1 MAKSQVG
8 KRAKQ
13 RVRGKGKSGRKR
25 TPRSQAQNEARR
37 VLSGRRIWCLRIGVA
52 VVAPLVLLLLVE
64 AVLSLVGFGYSTTFF
79 IKSEQAG
86 VLTTNARFGWHYQ
99 QQAVTA
105 PHPCLFPADKPD
117 DAVRIFVL
125 GESAAVG
132 TPDPAFGFI
141 RQLELMLKRQF
152 PNQRLEVINAAMR
165 GINSHVILPV
175 ARECAALEP
184 DLLVI
189 YMGNNEVSGLYAPR
203 TPSAFFGR
211 HPGLIPLFHRA
222 KQTRT
227 GQLLR
232 RILRVHPQEYQEEK
246 HTREA
251 DFFDEY
257 HTRTSDPGRQGVYRN
272 FEANLRRICQ
282 AGLDAGAA
290 VIVSTVAVNLRDCPP
305 LASLHRDGLT
315 PPERGRWD
323 SLYQQ
328 GIAAEKQGDNARAVG
343 LYEEAA
349 AIDEEYAELHFRL
362 ARCALRAEEADKARR
377 HFAVARDRDALQ
389 FRTDSRLNEIVRAV
403 VAEQQ
408 GGRIRL
414 VDAEKLLAECERCPD
429 GICGS
434 ELFYEHVHFRF
445 EGDYEMAAT
454 LLPPIVNVL
463 RCRRGLSPA
472 EDTEVPT
479 RDECAALLGFTP
491 WDEVNTAAGMAQLT
505 AKPPFTGQLEHAA
518 HQARIEE
525 AISSVMDRV
534 DERFINDV
542 IQAYGQAIEANS
554 RDWHLHYN
562 LATFLHQLGR
572 APEAARE
579 FDTVVRTL
587 SHVNPYRMLLAYALG
602 KAGHWDRSIHH
613 FREVL
618 RRDRR
623 YQPARDGLSW
633 AERGAGRR

>member
-13 RVRGKGKSGRKR
+13 RVRGKGKSGRQRKSR
-25 TPRSQAQNEARR
+25 PEVQNEARR
-37 VLSGRRIWCLRIGVA
+37 VLSGRRLWCLRIGMA
-52 VVAPLVLLLLVE
+52 VGAPLVFLLLAE
-64 AVLSLVGFGYSTTFF
+64 AVLSLVNFGYPTTFF
-79 IKSEQAG
+79 IESEQAG
-86 VLTTNARFGWHYQ
+86 MLTTNARFGWHYQ

-105 PHPCLFPADKPD
+105 PHPCLFPADKAD

-152 PNQRLEVINAAMR
+152 PNRRLEVINAAMR
-165 GINSHVILPV
+165 GINSHVILPI

-184 DLLVI
+184 DLLLI

-211 HPGLIPLFHRA
+211 HPALIPLFHRA

-232 RILRVHPQEYQEEK
+232 RILRAHPQEYQEEK
-246 HTREA
+246 HTREPE
-251 DFFDEY
+251 FFEKY
-257 HTRTSDPGRQGVYRN
+257 HTRPTDAGRQGVYRN

-282 AGLDAGAA
+282 VGLDAGAA

-305 LASLHRDGLT
+305 LASLHRDDLT

-323 SLYQQ
+323 SVYQQ
-328 GIAAEKQGDNARAVG
+328 GIAAEKQGDNARAMA

-349 AIDEEYAELHFRL
+349 AIDDEYAELHFRL
-362 ARCALRAEEADKARR
+362 ARCAQRGGEADKAKR
-377 HFAVARDRDALQ
+377 HFALARDRDALQ

-403 VAEQQ
+403 VAEQPEKS
-408 GGRIRL
+408 ICL
-414 VDAEKLLAECERCPD
+414 VDAEKLLAECDRCPG

-445 EGDYEMAAT
+445 DGDYEMAAA
-454 LLPPIVNVL
+454 LLPRVVDVL
-463 RCRRGLSPA
+463 RRRRGLSPA
-472 EDTEVPT
+472 EDARIPT
-479 RDECAALLGFTP
+479 RDECAALLGFTQ

-518 HQARIEE
+518 RQARLDE

-542 IQAYGQAIEANS
+542 IQGYRQAIEANPG
-554 RDWHLHYN
+554 DWHLHYN

-579 FDTVVRTL
+579 FDIVVRAL
-587 SHVNPYRMLLAYALG
+587 PHVNPYRTLLAYALG
-602 KAGHWDRSIHH
+602 KAGLWDRSIHH

-618 RRDRR
+618 RRDPR

-633 AERGAGRR
+633 AQKGAGKR